1 MQAPRRGWLLFSLG
15 SLVLLVVVSA
25 LGRDAFDTLG
35 IDLRH
40 RWVALTAPPAAS
52 EVGTSVPQLGM
63 NVFLEQE
70 VEPAKR
76 QRSLELLQAAG
87 VTWIRQELPWE
98 QIEPVAR
105 GQSLDPKFGTST
117 WGKYDDIIDRAS
129 AMGMHVVLRLDTSPR
144 WALPWSTFVR
154 WVTATSPP
162 VARTW
167 STMPNWRPK

>member
-1 MQAPRRGWLLFSLG
+1 MQAPRGGWLLFSLG

-87 VTWIRQELPWE
+87 VPWIRQELPWE

-105 GQSLDPKFGTST
+105 GDTSDPKFGGST
-117 WGKYDDIIDRAS
+117 WAKFDDVVERAHDL
-129 AMGMHVVLRLDTSPR
+129 GLNVLLRLDTTPQ
-144 WALPWSTFVR
+144 W
-154 WVTATSPP
+154 
-162 VARTW
+162 
-167 STMPNWRPK
+167 